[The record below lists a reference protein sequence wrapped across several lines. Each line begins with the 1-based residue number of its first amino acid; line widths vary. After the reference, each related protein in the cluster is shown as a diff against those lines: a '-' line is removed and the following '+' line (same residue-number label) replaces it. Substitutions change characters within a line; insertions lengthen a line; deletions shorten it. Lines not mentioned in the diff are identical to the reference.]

1 MANLSAVFGAESAG
15 LTSLGALV
23 PRQMENSGQVKL
35 SLEAL
40 TQSTGLHH
48 ARHIFSPNF

>member
-1 MANLSAVFGAESAG
+1 MATYQQSSARKVG

-23 PRQMENSGQVKL
+23 QGQMENSGQVKL
-35 SLEAL
+35 SLEAP